1 MWVSRRRRPWLLAAR
16 RRPRWMLTHPVLA
29 GLGSMLWASLGM
41 DMKETDG
48 GGANEKDTLP
58 VELDGCGTRYIIAQ
72 GGREAAVERERRM
85 RPERMPRRGSIL
97 ADLVGEGSRTGE
109 GFASVL

>member
-1 MWVSRRRRPWLLAAR
+1 
-16 RRPRWMLTHPVLA
+16 
-29 GLGSMLWASLGM
+29 M